1 MKMAAAA
8 AFSDESSMASCK
20 SSLYSLEQ
28 EEFFINDLL
37 SDKPESPRF
46 ICRVCDEGAVVTSR
60 CRECNENLCD
70 NCVRAHHRVRL
81 TRDHYIQRFDDN
93 NSPSNM
99 MVDSFSKPS
108 NSISPPGNNFFCD
121 LHITEI
127 VRLYCE
133 TCNAAICGECVSN
146 GHNGHA
152 LIYFQDAIE
161 NARKSNLKLMAE
173 IRLTATATKD
183 NLDSTNRMIEVID
196 MRANY
201 VSREIRNIMKRFH
214 LALEEREREL
224 LTYVERI
231 RVTKGKV
238 LIQQSE
244 ELRLALSRCGRTHD
258 FLNDA
263 LEGGS
268 SYDLL
273 QARNQAVSDLKVFKQ
288 LKSLVQPHD
297 FDKIFFFP
305 PDDMLFNAV
314 STMASVSSSN
324 LPSSLSIGEAIINT
338 PFSQGFP
345 AQNKTLGDNI
355 LGGRDSLATF
365 IPPNGSCS
373 LADLENRRDGTFGVN
388 FRMRM
393 EGPQKLQV
401 MRGKSIQ
408 GGSPMNINLRNG
420 RNYTEAGPARLSFG
434 KEGDGDGELC
444 RPWGVCCDGYNNI
457 IVADRSNNRIQIFSS
472 TGVFIRKFG
481 SHGTESGEFDRP
493 AGVAVDPSNRI
504 VVADK
509 DNHRIQVFT
518 MEGEFVYKFGE
529 KGGKNGQ
536 FNYPWDVDV
545 DTTGR
550 IVVSDTRNHRIQLFA
565 ADGTFLNKY
574 GYENTTT
581 MWKHFD
587 SPRGVCFGNN
597 GMVIVTDFNNH
608 RLVVIDANFRNA
620 RFLGS
625 EGNGAKEFLRPQG
638 VAVDKNGQIIVADS
652 RNHRIQVFEANGS
665 FLWQFGEAGKEE
677 GQMDRPSGVCLTND
691 GHIVVVDFGNNRIQ
705 IF

>member
-1 MKMAAAA
+1 MAAAA
-8 AFSDESSMASCK
+8 AFSDESSMASCL

-28 EEFFINDLL
+28 EELFINDLL
-37 SDKPESPRF
+37 SEKPESPRF

-60 CRECNENLCD
+60 CRECSENLCD

-81 TRDHYIQRFDDN
+81 TKDHFIQRFDDN

-99 MVDSFSKPS
+99 MVDTFSKPS
-108 NSISPPGNNFFCD
+108 SSISPPGNNFFCD

-133 TCNAAICGECVSN
+133 TCNVAICGECVTNEHSSH
-146 GHNGHA
+146 G
-152 LIYFQDAIE
+152 LIYFQDAIDK
-161 NARKSNLKLMAE
+161 ARKSSLKLMAE
-173 IRLTATATKD
+173 IRSTATATKD

-196 MRANY
+196 LRANY
-201 VSREIRNIMKRFH
+201 VSREIRNMMRRFH
-214 LALEEREREL
+214 QALEEREREL
-224 LTYVERI
+224 LTQVERI

-238 LIQQSE
+238 LTQQGE

-288 LKSLVQPHD
+288 LKTLVQPLE

-305 PDDMLFNAV
+305 PDQMLFNAV
-314 STMASVSSSN
+314 ATMGNVSNSN
-324 LPSSLSIGEAIINT
+324 FPSSMSIGEAIMSA
-338 PFSQGFP
+338 PFTQGFSV
-345 AQNKTLGDNI
+345 QNKTLCDNI
-355 LGGRDSLATF
+355 VGGQDSMVT
-365 IPPNGSCS
+365 ISPPNSCCS
-373 LADLENRRDGTFGVN
+373 FGDLENRRDGTHGVIY
-388 FRMRM
+388 RSRM
-393 EGPQKLQV
+393 EGPQRLQV
-401 MRGKSIQ
+401 IQRGRNIQ
-408 GGSPMNINLRNG
+408 GGSPMNINLRSG
-420 RNYTEAGPARLSFG
+420 RNYTEAGPARMVFG

-444 RPWGVCCDGYNNI
+444 RPWGVCCDSNNNI
-457 IVADRSNNRIQIFSS
+457 IVADRSNNRIQIFSC
-472 TGVFIRKFG
+472 TGEFIRKFG

-518 MEGEFVYKFGE
+518 IEGEFVYKFGE
-529 KGGKNGQ
+529 KGCKNGQ

-545 DTTGR
+545 DSTGR

-587 SPRGVCFGNN
+587 SPRGVCFGYN

-625 EGNGAKEFLRPQG
+625 EGHGAKEFLRPQG

-665 FLWQFGEAGKEE
+665 FLWQFGDAGKEE

-705 IF
+705 VF